1 MIIKT
6 IPVEM
11 VKLHPLNPRKD
22 LQPGDADFERLRRS
36 IEAFGFVEPLVWNER
51 TGFLV
56 GGNQRFKVLL
66 EQGAKEV
73 TVSVVDLDEKD
84 EQLLSIALNRVRG
97 EWDGEKLVALLKEIA
112 EMGADVTLT
121 GFDPVNFDQVLIWP
135 EEQDAE
141 KKKKLLICPNCGH
154 QFEA

>member
-97 EWDGEKLVALLKEIA
+97 EWDGEKLVA
-112 EMGADVTLT
+112 
-121 GFDPVNFDQVLIWP
+121 P
-135 EEQDAE
+135 
-141 KKKKLLICPNCGH
+141 
-154 QFEA
+154 

>member
-84 EQLLSIALNRVRG
+84 EQLLSIALNRSAG
-97 EWDGEKLVALLKEIA
+97 SDGRSS
-112 EMGADVTLT
+112 
-121 GFDPVNFDQVLIWP
+121 W
-135 EEQDAE
+135 
-141 KKKKLLICPNCGH
+141 H
-154 QFEA
+154 S